1 MTKKANK
8 RLTPQQLKLVDTLL
22 THDSISVTQA
32 GIIAGYSKKNAG
44 QTASKALAAPHV
56 QEYYQKQL
64 LERGKRTGIDA
75 DYVLRRL
82 SDIDQMDVGDLF
94 DEHGKILDVKL
105 WPKIWR
111 QMVKKVDLKTG
122 RIELPDK
129 IRNIELIGKHV
140 GVRAFAEQIEVTD
153 TTGIAERLA
162 KAKRRVQENADK

>member
-1 MTKKANK
+1 MTKEANK
-8 RLTPQQLKLVDTLL
+8 RLTPQQLKLVEILL
-22 THDSISVTQA
+22 THEKISVTQA
-32 GIIAGYSKKNAG
+32 GIMAGYSKKNAG
-44 QTASKALAAPHV
+44 QTASKALATPKV
-56 QEYYQKQL
+56 QAYYQQQL
-64 LERGKRTGIDA
+64 VERGKRTGIDA

-140 GVRAFAEQIEVTD
+140 GVRAFTEQIEVTD

-162 KAKRRVQENADK
+162 KAKRRVQENSDK